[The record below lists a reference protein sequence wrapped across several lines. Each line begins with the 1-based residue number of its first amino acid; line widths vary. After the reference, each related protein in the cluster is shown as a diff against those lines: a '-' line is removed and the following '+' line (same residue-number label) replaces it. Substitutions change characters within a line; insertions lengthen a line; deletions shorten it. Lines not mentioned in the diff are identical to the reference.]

1 MTLVVKNLSANAED
15 KRDASSIPGLG
26 RSPGGRH
33 SNLLQYSCLENPVA
47 RGGWW
52 ATVKESG
59 TTEQL
64 SSVYAEKNQQ
74 QWFQSPAA

>member
-1 MTLVVKNLSANAED
+1 MMLVVKKSVNAED

-33 SNLLQYSCLENPVA
+33 SNLLQYSCLENPVD

-52 ATVKESG
+52 ATVKELDI
-59 TTEQL
+59 TEQL
-64 SSVYAEKNQQ
+64 SSVFAEKNQQ
-74 QWFQSPAA
+74 QRFQSTAA